1 MLEATPIIEIPTE
14 HVDFQENRGDFV
26 LKNLKTLVLG
36 RDPVFLARRGYA
48 GVQYALCAT
57 SRSALRVSRGLQQP
71 AQIEK

>member
-48 GVQYALCAT
+48 GVQHAL
-57 SRSALRVSRGLQQP
+57 
-71 AQIEK
+71 

>member
-1 MLEATPIIEIPTE
+1 MLEATPIIKIPTE
-14 HVDFQENRGDFV
+14 HVDFRENRREFV
-26 LKNLKTLVLG
+26 LKSLENLVLG

-57 SRSALRVSRGLQQP
+57 SRSAVRVSRGLQQP